1 MIKTLSDSHRMLVR
15 LLWLNIALDLLSIP
29 IWIAFWVAS
38 QGSITST
45 STITAD
51 PTIAILD
58 AVAGVALFGFS
69 LWGVLQNQK
78 WGSYVAV
85 MATVAQRVAGVFI
98 FQVNVGM
105 ALEVVWTTIIVY
117 FAYRNLQNSKSA
129 QDQLRNKT

>member
-29 IWIAFWVAS
+29 IWIAFWVVA

-45 STITAD
+45 STLTVD

-58 AVAGVALFGFS
+58 AAAGVALFGLA

-78 WGSYVAV
+78 SGSYVAV

-129 QDQLRNKT
+129 QEQLRNKT